1 MPNIRAMPMIMKIR
15 LAAACR
21 PDGTFLGALL
31 HLDDAL

>member
-1 MPNIRAMPMIMKIR
+1 MPNIPAMLMIMKIK

-21 PDGTFLGALL
+21 PDGTFLGELL